1 MHEMAIT
8 RSVLSIALD
17 EAKKHNARAVRSVE
31 LLIGEYSGAIPACVE
46 EYFNILS
53 RGTIAEHARLVIKRQ
68 PARVSCAD
76 CGYDGET
83 KPVYALCPACGGEHI
98 RIVSGTQ
105 FCVNSL
111 EVE

>member
-17 EAKKHNARAVRSVE
+17 EANKHNARVIRSVE
-31 LLIGEYSGAIPACVE
+31 LLIGEYSGAVPTCVE
-46 EYFNILS
+46 EYFRILS
-53 RGTIAEHARLVIKRQ
+53 RGTIAESARLVIKKQ

-83 KPVYALCPACGGEHI
+83 KPFYALCPACGGEHI
-98 RIVSGTQ
+98 RILSGTQ

>member
-53 RGTIAEHARLVIKRQ
+53 RGTIAEHARLVLDTRNVFGRLGLAG
-68 PARVSCAD
+68 P
-76 CGYDGET
+76 T
-83 KPVYALCPACGGEHI
+83 
-98 RIVSGTQ
+98 IVKA
-105 FCVNSL
+105 
-111 EVE
+111 